1 MKITRRFDENGHSF
15 EKMFQDLIN
24 SKVDDFV
31 NKKYINRM
39 VNNSLERIENA

>member
-1 MKITRRFDENGHSF
+1 MKITRRFDKNGDSF

-31 NKKYINRM
+31 NKKYIK
-39 VNNSLERIENA
+39 NNASFESGE